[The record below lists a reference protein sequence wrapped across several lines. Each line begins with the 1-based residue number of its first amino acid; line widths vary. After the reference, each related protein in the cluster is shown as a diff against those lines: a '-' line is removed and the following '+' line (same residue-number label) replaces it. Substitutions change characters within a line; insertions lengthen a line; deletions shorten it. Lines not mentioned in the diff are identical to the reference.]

1 MKTIDLSIIIPIYNV
16 ESYLRECLE
25 SVYAVNLLK
34 EVILVN
40 DGSTDHSLQIAEE
53 FAKKYSEETILISQE
68 HTGVSASEAR
78 NTGLKEARG
87 EYVYFMDSDDF
98 LDSKAFESFFYKILG
113 TDLDILHGNVF
124 LYYEKENR
132 FEKEIIPVKTG
143 IRTGKEFLYQMY
155 EEKCYREVV
164 WLNIYRRKFLLEEKL
179 YFVEKLLYED
189 TLFSFF
195 AFWKAKKIGYEE
207 EYFYYYR
214 LHRKG
219 SIMSKPRN
227 CLDYLYIFN
236 ILMDFI
242 FKEKIMSKEI
252 SSRFISLVRSFA
264 KREKIF
270 NDEIYWKLWK
280 LPKKNII
287 CLRNLIDIYF
297 RRKNLKRITLEEIIG
312 DKKSRFLED
321 RE

>member
-1 MKTIDLSIIIPIYNV
+1 MRIIDLSIVIPIYNV
-16 ESYLRECLE
+16 EKYLRECLE
-25 SVYAVNLLK
+25 SVYAMNLLK

-53 FAKKYSEETILISQE
+53 FAEKYSEETILISQE
-68 HTGVSASEAR
+68 NKGLSAAR
-78 NTGLKEARG
+78 NVGLERARG
-87 EYVYFMDSDDF
+87 EYIYFIDSDDF
-98 LDSKAFESFFYKILG
+98 LDSKAFESFFYKIQG

-124 LYYEKENR
+124 QYYEKENR
-132 FEKEIIPVKTG
+132 IVKKNLPIKTG
-143 IRTGKEFLYQMY
+143 IRMGKEFLYQMY

-189 TLFSFF
+189 TPFSFF

-207 EYFYYYR
+207 ECFYYYR
-214 LHRKG
+214 FREG

-227 CLDYLYIFN
+227 CLDCFYIFN

-242 FKEKIMSKEI
+242 FKEKLKSEEITSHFI
-252 SSRFISLVRSFA
+252 SSVRSFA

-270 NDEIYWKLWK
+270 NDEIYWKLWS

-297 RRKNLKRITLEEIIG
+297 RKKHLKRITLEEIIG
-312 DKKSRFLED
+312 NKQSKFLED
-321 RE
+321 RK

>member
-1 MKTIDLSIIIPIYNV
+1 MKTINLSIIIPIYNV

-53 FAKKYSEETILISQE
+53 FAGKYPEETILISQE
-68 HTGVSASEAR
+68 NKGLSVAR
-78 NTGLKEARG
+78 NVGLEKAKG
-87 EYVYFMDSDDF
+87 EYIYFIDSDDF
-98 LDSKAFESFFYKILG
+98 LDSKAFESFFYKIQG

-124 LYYEKENR
+124 QYYEKEN
-132 FEKEIIPVKTG
+132 IPVKTG

-164 WLNIYRRKFLLEEKL
+164 WINIYRRKFLLEEKL
-179 YFVEKLLYED
+179 YFVEKLWYED